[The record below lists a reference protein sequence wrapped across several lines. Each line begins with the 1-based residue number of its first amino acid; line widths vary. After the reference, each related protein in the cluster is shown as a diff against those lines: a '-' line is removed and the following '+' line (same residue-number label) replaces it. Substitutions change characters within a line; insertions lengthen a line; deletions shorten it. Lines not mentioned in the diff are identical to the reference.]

1 MTKQEQ
7 KIIEDIRDNFGLEV
21 ENLVRLGLLPPVSAK
36 KWLVRALYFEYAKS
50 GRTYID
56 IKLDLSVEY
65 EISVSAIEKLVYR
78 DTRYV
83 IRDSRFE
90 MGKTF

>member
-7 KIIEDIRDNFGLEV
+7 KISADLREHFGLEV
-21 ENLVRLGLLPPVSAK
+21 ENLIRMGLLPANSAK
-36 KWLVRALYFEYAKS
+36 KWLVRALYFKYAKS
-50 GRTYID
+50 GRTYLD

-78 DTRYV
+78 DARYG
-83 IRDSRFE
+83 IRDMR
-90 MGKTF
+90 